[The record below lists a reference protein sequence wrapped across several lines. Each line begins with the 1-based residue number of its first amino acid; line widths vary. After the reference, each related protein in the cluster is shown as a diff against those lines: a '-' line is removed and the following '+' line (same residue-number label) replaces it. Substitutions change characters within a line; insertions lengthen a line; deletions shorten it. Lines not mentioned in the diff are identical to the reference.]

1 MMLTP
6 DTLAQL
12 SPPDRLARLQDE
24 ALAHYGTERNKTDL
38 ARDFDLARSTIT
50 TWNERPELIPA
61 AVILCLAAW
70 NAAVEERQFVRK
82 RLETIAAELSGVIPA

>member
-1 MMLTP
+1 MLDP

-12 SPPDRLARLQDE
+12 SPLDRLGRLQAE
-24 ALAHYGTERNKTDL
+24 ALAHYGTDRNKTDL
-38 ARDFDLARSTIT
+38 ARDFGYGRT
-50 TWNERPELIPA
+50 TVNDWWQFPERIPA

-70 NAAVEERQFVRK
+70 NAAVEERKFVRN